1 MYKILIITT
10 KGTSVH
16 TVVADF
22 AVVSAA
28 EEAIV
33 AISEG
38 NDKHYPFNIAAKR
51 LYADPKAP
59 RSAWE

>member
-22 AVVSAA
+22 DSTAFA
-28 EEAIV
+28 EAAIV
-33 AISEG
+33 AIMEG
-38 NDKHYPFNIAAKR
+38 NDKHYPFNVTAKR
-51 LYADPKAP
+51 LYTDPALPK
-59 RSAWE
+59 SAWE